1 MSTDFP
7 TKSNRSRVAV
17 LTVFAG
23 EVEEE
28 VILRGGL
35 AVSALL
41 LLKLVM
47 LMLFGTATSMSCSE
61 NTQMMCAATL

>member
-28 VILRGGL
+28 VVFARRVGCVG
-35 AVSALL
+35 AVVIEAGDADVVRHSDEH
-41 LLKLVM
+41 V
-47 LMLFGTATSMSCSE
+47 LF
-61 NTQMMCAATL
+61 